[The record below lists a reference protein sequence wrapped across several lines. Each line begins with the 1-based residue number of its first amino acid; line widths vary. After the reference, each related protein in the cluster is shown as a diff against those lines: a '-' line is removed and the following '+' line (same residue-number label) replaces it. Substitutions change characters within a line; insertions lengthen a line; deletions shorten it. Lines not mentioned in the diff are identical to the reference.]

1 MFRLEN
7 LRSDIRRLH
16 IQVDITDLMLLFGFL
31 FKLVESIDP
40 VLRFCPTRL
49 RLTAHPVELL
59 AKQVTGP
66 VHLGIQRVHSFLSF
80 FQIIA
85 VIPFILINLFPVYLD
100 NLTTDTIQK
109 ITVVRHH
116 QNTNVRARK
125 ISFQPFGHFQ
135 VQVVGWL
142 VKDDQFGIGDQ
153 HVCQS
158 HPFQLPAGKRFHLLV
173 EVMDFQLS
181 QNLFGTL
188 FIIPGFQVIH
198 PKQDIF
204 EIGMIA
210 ACHRLLIFGDQT
222 HRLVRR
228 VETRLQNSQAVR
240 IMRHLFQVAN
250 PQIIS
255 EHNRPAVIILLSGY
269 NI

>member
-1 MFRLEN
+1 
-7 LRSDIRRLH
+7 
-16 IQVDITDLMLLFGFL
+16 
-31 FKLVESIDP
+31 
-40 VLRFCPTRL
+40 
-49 RLTAHPVELL
+49 
-59 AKQVTGP
+59 
-66 VHLGIQRVHSFLSF
+66 
-80 FQIIA
+80 
-85 VIPFILINLFPVYLD
+85 
-100 NLTTDTIQK
+100 
-109 ITVVRHH
+109 
-116 QNTNVRARK
+116 
-125 ISFQPFGHFQ
+125 
-135 VQVVGWL
+135 
-142 VKDDQFGIGDQ
+142 
-153 HVCQS
+153 
-158 HPFQLPAGKRFHLLV
+158 
-173 EVMDFQLS
+173 MDFQLS
-181 QNLFGTL
+181 QNLLGTL